1 MERRSIIQVFVK
13 PNGTQRVRAFTLKD
27 FIRYHDDGII
37 SALEEVLHTRSVS
50 AQVGHHYKIQKNRM
64 NNQIVTQNRDKDFP
78 KLCVKQ
84 ASINIIELTMKC
96 GAKYPKDLRR
106 MFQTDEGTFAYLAG
120 DMITKYY

>member
-64 NNQIVTQNRDKDFP
+64 NNQIVTQNRDKDLSNF
-78 KLCVKQ
+78 LLWRHQ
-84 ASINIIELTMKC
+84 LT
-96 GAKYPKDLRR
+96 L
-106 MFQTDEGTFAYLAG
+106 LN
-120 DMITKYY
+120 